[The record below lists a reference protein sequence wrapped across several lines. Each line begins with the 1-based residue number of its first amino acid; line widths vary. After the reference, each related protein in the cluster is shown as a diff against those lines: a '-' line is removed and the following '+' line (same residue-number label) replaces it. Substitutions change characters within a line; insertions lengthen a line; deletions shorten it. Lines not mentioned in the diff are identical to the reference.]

1 MATPGMS
8 MARTTRE
15 TKTSTPGIPL
25 HVTRSSVEKGKQVVL
40 PGGLTDISEISS
52 EGGHE
57 SASGSGISGVTEI
70 SPKKIHAGGAGRS
83 HQMKRVTTGRTKET
97 SFINPF
103 ELSLDV
109 SVEEDEEEESDD
121 YYEPS
126 INITM
131 GPKDFE
137 SIQQSALGDVE
148 FGGEE
153 SSDDENDKEKED
165 TGGPGIRRI
174 HEQTEL
180 FHLTRDSCCIVYVEC
195 LKNLASIKV
204 ECVCDRKGCKQ
215 QVEMTTSTVGSAFY
229 LTWKC
234 LNGHIVYKWV
244 SQPVLNRGLHGGDLL
259 SAAAIVASGNNF
271 AKIALF
277 AKFMKLNFLGSN
289 TFTNIQRQYV
299 VPSIEEL
306 WESKQQNVIR
316 TCRNQDLVILGDGRM
331 DSPGFSAQYCS
342 YTAMDNSSKKILT
355 VRTVD
360 KRETQLKSTTME
372 KEGFQRVMKELKD
385 KQVKVTEVVTD
396 AHISIGA
403 LMKKEYPHIKH
414 SFDIWHAAKNLG
426 KKVVAVSRT
435 LQLWS
440 HDIVNHFWYCCQ
452 HANTYDEFI
461 DLWASILHHVVN
473 EHEWILPYAIDGHAR
488 CLHGPLTEEER
499 TKEWL
504 SKGSQAHGALRKLV
518 LDDRFLGKVS
528 YFLNFRSTAELENFH
543 QLVLMYCAKRF
554 SYTPPV
560 YNARI
565 LLAAMDYNENV
576 EKPVKRNKDDSIR
589 YQRNF
594 NKKSGRWAVH
604 PVKEKKTYAHVE
616 QLLETVAENRL
627 ADKAGMGKKAVLAST
642 DPRNIRK
649 TIAPVTPPPTSQL
662 VETQKSR
669 LKESAMKDM

>member
-1 MATPGMS
+1 
-8 MARTTRE
+8 
-15 TKTSTPGIPL
+15 
-25 HVTRSSVEKGKQVVL
+25 
-40 PGGLTDISEISS
+40 
-52 EGGHE
+52 
-57 SASGSGISGVTEI
+57 SGISGVTEI
-70 SPKKIHAGGAGRS
+70 SPKKS
-83 HQMKRVTTGRTKET
+83 TQKEQEGLPKLKMSL
-97 SFINPF
+97 SFR
-103 ELSLDV
+103 LSLDV
-109 SVEEDEEEESDD
+109 SVQEDEEEESDD
-121 YYEPS
+121 YYEPI

-131 GPKDFE
+131 WPKDFE

-148 FGGEE
+148 FEGEE
-153 SSDDENDKEKED
+153 SYDDENDKEKED
-165 TGGPGIRRI
+165 TGGPGIGRI

-259 SAAAIVASGNNF
+259 SAAAIVASGKNF

-299 VPSIEEL
+299 LSSIEEL
-306 WESKQQNVIR
+306 WES
-316 TCRNQDLVILGDGRM
+316 DGRM

-342 YTAMDNSSKKILT
+342 YTMDNSSKKILT

-403 LMKKEYPHIKH
+403 LMKKEYPDIKH

-426 KKVVAVSRT
+426 KKVVAAGLQKGCKP

-504 SKGSQAHGALRKLV
+504 SKGSQAHDALRKLV

-528 YFLNFRSTAELENFH
+528 YFLNF
-543 QLVLMYCAKRF
+543 
-554 SYTPPV
+554 
-560 YNARI
+560 
-565 LLAAMDYNENV
+565 
-576 EKPVKRNKDDSIR
+576 R

-604 PVKEKKTYAHVE
+604 PVKEKKTHAHVE

-642 DPRNIRK
+642 DPRTIRK
-649 TIAPVTPPPTSQL
+649 TIAPVTQPPTSQL

>member
-1 MATPGMS
+1 MATPGMLI
-8 MARTTRE
+8 ARTTRE

-52 EGGHE
+52 EEG
-57 SASGSGISGVTEI
+57 
-70 SPKKIHAGGAGRS
+70 S
-83 HQMKRVTTGRTKET
+83 HQIKRVTTGRTEET

-109 SVEEDEEEESDD
+109 SVQEDEEEDSDD

-153 SSDDENDKEKED
+153 SSDNEDYKEKEN
-165 TGGPGIRRI
+165 TGGPGIRRT

-195 LKNLASIKV
+195 LKNSASIKV
-204 ECVCDRKGCKQ
+204 ECICDRKRCKQ
-215 QVEMTTSTVGSAFY
+215 QVEITTSTVGSAFY
-229 LTWKC
+229 FTLKC

-259 SAAAIVASGNNF
+259 SAAAIVVSGNNF
-271 AKIALF
+271 AKITLF
-277 AKFMKLNFLGSN
+277 AKFMKLYFLGSN

-316 TCRNQDLVILGDGRM
+316 TCRNQLSGHSCSISYCFFMIVAGDGRM

-342 YTAMDNSSKKILT
+342 YTATDNSSKNILT

-360 KRETQLKSTTME
+360 KRETQLKSTTVE

-403 LMKKEYPHIKH
+403 LMKKEYPDIKH

-426 KKVVAVSRT
+426 KKVVA
-435 LQLWS
+435 
-440 HDIVNHFWYCCQ
+440 
-452 HANTYDEFI
+452 
-461 DLWASILHHVVN
+461 DLWASILHRVVN

-488 CLHGPLTEEER
+488 CLHCPLTEEER

-504 SKGSQAHGALRKLV
+504 SKGSQAHDALRKLV

-528 YFLNFRSTAELENFH
+528 HFSNFRSTAELENFH

-565 LLAAMDYNENV
+565 LLAAMDYNENA
-576 EKPVKRNKDDSIR
+576 EKPVKRNKDGSIR
-589 YQRNF
+589 HQRNF

-616 QLLETVAENRL
+616 LLLETVAENRL
-627 ADKAGMGKKAVLAST
+627 ADKDGMGKKAVLAST
-642 DPRNIRK
+642 DSRNIRK

-669 LKESAMKDM
+669 LKVADEQIWVHEVQGV